1 MNRIVINASVV
12 LKWYLSDE
20 KHGYTAL
27 QILDKY
33 VSYEIE
39 ILAPS
44 LLEYEVLN
52 GLFIARKRGRIQ
64 EEMVVTAVEGFL
76 SLEIQQKDISFFYPE
91 VLHFSES
98 YNLSIYDASYL
109 AVANEEGALLVTA
122 DKNLYNKVKTDLKC
136 VKWIGDFSF

>member
-1 MNRIVINASVV
+1 MNRIVIDASVV

-76 SLEIQQKDISFFYPE
+76 NLEIQQKDISFFYPE

-122 DKNLYNKVKTDLKC
+122 DKNLYNKVKTDLKW
-136 VKWIGDFSF
+136 VKWIEDFSF